1 MPHVNCGISCAA
13 KSIAEYCREKP
24 IIRSMLLNEA
34 SVHMALED
42 QARDNEQLKAEQE
55 RLAKEMVDKL
65 DKDLWND
72 HE

>member
-1 MPHVNCGISCAA
+1 
-13 KSIAEYCREKP
+13 
-24 IIRSMLLNEA
+24 MLLNEA